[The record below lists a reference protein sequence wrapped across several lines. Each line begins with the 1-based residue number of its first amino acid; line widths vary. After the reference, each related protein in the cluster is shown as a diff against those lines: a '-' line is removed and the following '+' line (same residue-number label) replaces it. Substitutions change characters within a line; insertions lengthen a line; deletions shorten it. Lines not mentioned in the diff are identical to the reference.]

1 MDEADDPFAWVCIR
15 HDRDARPV
23 NDAALVLTAVGI
35 DNFVERVPGAG
46 VLDDGEW
53 GVFIRR
59 GNVELAADHL
69 ERYRV
74 ENLPPRIRVPP
85 IITFDSGWVGV
96 LGYLCVLWALP
107 ALEAWG
113 LFGLD
118 WRGSGRMEAELVR
131 DGAWWRTV
139 TALTLH
145 GDLAHI
151 LGNSLFGAVFGL
163 MAGRYLGSG
172 LCWLLVLLA
181 GAAGNGVNAW
191 LRPDGFAS
199 LGASTATF
207 ACVGL
212 TSAFVWRRGY
222 FRGRGWRRGFAP
234 IVAGLAMLAFTG
246 MGGAN
251 TDVLAHVAGFV
262 CGVVAGAAIAPFDIR
277 RLGRSGQYLAGAI
290 AVLVVIVAWTVAG
303 TP

>member
-1 MDEADDPFAWVCIR
+1 M
-15 HDRDARPV
+15 
-23 NDAALVLTAVGI
+23 LTAVGI
-35 DNFVERVPGAG
+35 DNFVERVR
-46 VLDDGEW
+46 LDDGWVEERDW
-53 GVFIRR
+53 GLFIRR
-59 GNVELAADHL
+59 GNATVALDQL
-69 ERYRV
+69 ECYRV
-74 ENLPPRIRVPP
+74 ENLPARIRIPP
-85 IITFDSGWVGV
+85 IITFDSGWAGV

-107 ALEAWG
+107 ALEAWSF
-113 LFGLD
+113 FGLD
-118 WRGSGRMEAELVR
+118 WRAAGRMDAALVR
-131 DGAWWRTV
+131 DGEWWRV
-139 TALTLH
+139 ITALTLH

-207 ACVGL
+207 ACVGM
-212 TSAFVWRRGY
+212 TAAFVWRRGY

-234 IVAGLAMLAFTG
+234 IAAGLALLAFTG

-251 TDVLAHVAGFV
+251 TDVLAHVAGFA
-262 CGVVAGAAIAPFDIR
+262 CGLGVGAAIAPFDIR
-277 RLGRSGQYLAGAI
+277 RLGYSGQVLAGAVA
-290 AVLVVIVAWTVAG
+290 AVLIVAAWGMAG
-303 TP
+303 GS

>member
-1 MDEADDPFAWVCIR
+1 MDPFDDPFAWVCIR
-15 HDRDARPV
+15 HDRDTRQV
-23 NDAALVLTAVGI
+23 NDASLVLTAVGI
-35 DNFVERVPGAG
+35 DNFVERMPAQDTEGAA
-46 VLDDGEW
+46 EW

-59 GNVELAADHL
+59 GNAELAADHL

-85 IITFDSGWVGV
+85 IITFDSGWAGV
-96 LGYLCVLWALP
+96 LGFLCILWALP

-113 LFGLD
+113 LFGMD
-118 WRGSGRMEAELVR
+118 WRGAGRMEAALVR
-131 DGAWWRTV
+131 DGEWWRTV

-151 LGNSLFGAVFGL
+151 LGNSLFGAVFGV

-172 LCWLLVLLA
+172 LCWLLVLAA
-181 GAAGNGVNAW
+181 GAAGNGLNAL

-234 IVAGLAMLAFTG
+234 IAAGLALLAFTG

-251 TDVLAHVAGFV
+251 TDVLAHVAGFG
-262 CGVVAGAAIAPFDIR
+262 CGVACGAAIAPFDIR
-277 RLGRSGQYLAGAI
+277 RLGRSGQYLAGGL
-290 AVLVVIVAWTVAG
+290 AVLIVVVAWMVAA
-303 TP
+303 

>member
-1 MDEADDPFAWVCIR
+1 MDHPDDPFAWVCIR
-15 HDRDARPV
+15 HDRDTRQV
-23 NDAALVLTAVGI
+23 NDASLVLTAVGI
-35 DNFVERVPGAG
+35 DNFVERIPAQ
-46 VLDDGEW
+46 DAREAAEW

-59 GNVELAADHL
+59 GNAELAADHL

-85 IITFDSGWVGV
+85 IITVDSGWAGV
-96 LGYLCVLWALP
+96 LGFLCILWALP

-113 LFGLD
+113 WFGID
-118 WRGSGRMEAELVR
+118 WRGAGRMEAALVR
-131 DGAWWRTV
+131 DGEWWRTI

-151 LGNSLFGAVFGL
+151 LGNSLFGAVFGV

-181 GAAGNGVNAW
+181 GAFGNEINAL

-222 FRGRGWRRGFAP
+222 FRGRGWRRGLAP
-234 IVAGLAMLAFTG
+234 IAAGLALLAFTG

-251 TDVLAHVAGFV
+251 TDILAHVAGFA
-262 CGVVAGAAIAPFDIR
+262 CGVAAGAGVAPFDIR
-277 RLGRSGQYLAGAI
+277 RLGRSGQYLAGGAAVALVVAAWAI
-290 AVLVVIVAWTVAG
+290 AA
-303 TP
+303 P

>member
-1 MDEADDPFAWVCIR
+1 MDASDDPFAWVCIR
-15 HDRDARPV
+15 HDRDAKQV
-23 NDAALVLTAVGI
+23 NDASLVLTAVGI
-35 DNFVERVPGAG
+35 DNFVERMSGPDAWGE
-46 VLDDGEW
+46 EW
-53 GVFIRR
+53 GVYIRR
-59 GNVELAADHL
+59 GNAELAADHL

-85 IITFDSGWVGV
+85 IITFDSGWAGV
-96 LGYLCVLWALP
+96 LGFLCILWALP

-113 LFGLD
+113 LFGMD
-118 WRGSGRMEAELVR
+118 WRGAGRMEAALVR
-131 DGAWWRTV
+131 DGEWWRTT

-145 GDLAHI
+145 GDLAHL
-151 LGNSLFGAVFGL
+151 LGNSLFGAVFGV

-172 LCWLLVLLA
+172 LCWLLVLAA
-181 GAAGNGVNAW
+181 GAAGNGINAL

-222 FRGRGWRRGFAP
+222 FRGRGWRRGLAP
-234 IVAGLAMLAFTG
+234 IAAGLAMLAFTG

-251 TDVLAHVAGFV
+251 TDVLAHVAGFA
-262 CGVVAGAAIAPFDIR
+262 CGVASGAAIAPFDIR
-277 RLGRSGQYLAGAI
+277 RLGRSGQYLAGGV
-290 AVLVVIVAWTVAG
+290 AVLIVVVAWMVAA
-303 TP
+303 